1 MTEGHELCDGY
12 TTWDGAYVLGA
23 LARDDRREYEEHL
36 TGCDSCRSAVS
47 KLAGLPGLL
56 ALVDPE
62 TALSIAAQ
70 EDPPDTVP
78 PPPERLLPALADR
91 ALARRRR
98 GRWWSIGA
106 AVAAAAAAVTIAVP
120 VTASVAGHERPALVQ
135 QVVAQGPLKPQT
147 DTPIQATFKV
157 VSINGQ
163 TRVDMWCAY
172 PPADEK
178 DEVYGVWTLSMWVT
192 RADGVQSKLAEWTV
206 KSGQTLTLDGTASAS
221 PEQLKTVEIR
231 NMSGKVLLAAGL

>member
-36 TGCDSCRSAVS
+36 SGCEACRAAVG

-56 ALVDPE
+56 ALVDTD

-70 EDPPDTVP
+70 EDPPETVP
-78 PPPERLLPALADR
+78 PPPERLLPTLA
-91 ALARRRR
+91 AQAAKRRRR
-98 GRWWSIGA
+98 GRWWTIGGP
-106 AVAAAAAAVTIAVP
+106 VATAAAAVMIAVP
-120 VTASVAGHERPALVQ
+120 VTANVAREQSPAPVQ

-157 VSINGQ
+157 VTINGQ
-163 TRVDMWCAY
+163 TRVDMWCQY
-172 PPADEK
+172 PPPADK
-178 DEVYGVWTLSMWVT
+178 DDLSYMWTLSMWVT
-192 RADGVQSKLAEWTV
+192 RDDGVQSKLAEWTV
-206 KSGQTLTLDGTASAS
+206 KPGQTLTPDGTTSVS

-231 NMSGKVLLAAGL
+231 NMSGKVLLAAGI

>member
-23 LARDDRREYEEHL
+23 LTRDDRREYEEHL
-36 TGCDSCRSAVS
+36 TGCDTCRAAVS

-70 EDPPDTVP
+70 EDPAASVP
-78 PPPERLLPALADR
+78 PPPERLLPALANR
-91 ALARRRR
+91 ALASRRR
-98 GRWWSIGA
+98 GRRRSIGA
-106 AVAAAAAAVTIAVP
+106 AVAAAAAAVAVAVP
-120 VTASVAGHERPALVQ
+120 VTATVDRSDRPAVVQ

-147 DTPIQATFKV
+147 DTPMQATFKV

-172 PPADEK
+172 PPSDEK
-178 DEVYGVWTLSMWVT
+178 DEVYAWTLTMWVT
-192 RADGVQSKLAEWTV
+192 RVDGVQSKLAEWTV
-206 KSGQTLTLDGTASAS
+206 KSGQSLTLDGTASAS

-231 NMSGKVLLAAGL
+231 NLSGKVLMAAGL

>member
-36 TGCDSCRSAVS
+36 TGCDSCRAAVS

-70 EDPPDTVP
+70 EDPPASVP
-78 PPPERLLPALADR
+78 PTPERLLPALADR
-91 ALARRRR
+91 ALASRRR
-98 GRWWSIGA
+98 GRRRSIGA
-106 AVAAAAAAVTIAVP
+106 AVAAAAAAVAVAVP
-120 VTASVAGHERPALVQ
+120 VTATIDRPDRPAVVQ

-147 DTPIQATFKV
+147 DTPMQATFKV

-172 PPADEK
+172 PPSDEK
-178 DEVYGVWTLSMWVT
+178 DEVYAWTLTMWVT
-192 RADGVQSKLAEWTV
+192 RVDGVQSKLAEWTV
-206 KSGQTLTLDGTASAS
+206 KSGQSLTLDGTASAS

-231 NMSGKVLLAAGL
+231 NLSGKVLMAAGL

>member
-36 TGCDSCRSAVS
+36 TGCESCRAAVS

-56 ALVDPE
+56 GLVDPE
-62 TALSIAAQ
+62 TALSITAQ
-70 EDPPDTVP
+70 EDPSASVP

-91 ALARRRR
+91 ALASRRR
-98 GRWWSIGA
+98 GRRWSIGA
-106 AVAAAAAAVTIAVP
+106 AVAAAAAAIAIAVP
-120 VTASVAGHERPALVQ
+120 VTATVAQSDRPAVVQ

-157 VSINGQ
+157 VSINGR
-163 TRVDMWCAY
+163 TRVDMWCSY
-172 PPADEK
+172 PPSDEK
-178 DEVYGVWTLSMWVT
+178 DEVYGWTLSMWVT
-192 RADGVQSKLAEWTV
+192 RDDGVQSKLAEWTV
-206 KSGQTLTLDGTASAS
+206 KSGQSLTVDGTASAS

-231 NMSGKVLLAAGL
+231 NPSGKVLLAAGL